1 MTDQPSTADY
11 QATRDQLMAQWREA
25 RRRRDAAPLGGDD
38 FRAAAEEIARIE
50 VAIARLDRTQGR
62 V

>member
-11 QATRDQLMAQWREA
+11 QATRDELMAQWREA